1 MKKRTIF
8 KCILLA
14 LVTLKSFSLHAQT
27 SIDWINLADV
37 TFEEKQMDDVEL
49 TYNHAT
55 FGASLKALEGQEV
68 SITGYM
74 IPMDPM
80 GITFVLSRNPNATCF
95 FCGGAGPETVLQIKV
110 KPGAFKRY
118 TVDDRLTFKGILRM
132 YEKDIDS
139 LTYVLEDA
147 EEL

>member
-1 MKKRTIF
+1 MKKSNIF
-8 KCILLA
+8 KFLLIV
-14 LVTLKSFSLHAQT
+14 LFTLNNHSIHAQT
-27 SIDWINLADV
+27 RIDWINLADV
-37 TFEEKQMDDVEL
+37 TFEEKQMEEVEL

-55 FGASLKALEGQEV
+55 FGASLKALEGKEV

-110 KPGAFKRY
+110 KPGTFKRY

>member
-1 MKKRTIF
+1 MIKNTLLFLLISFLTIL
-8 KCILLA
+8 CNSQING
-14 LVTLKSFSLHAQT
+14 QT
-27 SIDWINLADV
+27 RIDWINLADV
-37 TFEEKQMDDVEL
+37 SFEEKQMEEVEL

-55 FGASLKALEGQEV
+55 FGESLKALEGQEV

-110 KPGAFKRY
+110 KPGKFKRY

-132 YEKDIDS
+132 HEKDIDS